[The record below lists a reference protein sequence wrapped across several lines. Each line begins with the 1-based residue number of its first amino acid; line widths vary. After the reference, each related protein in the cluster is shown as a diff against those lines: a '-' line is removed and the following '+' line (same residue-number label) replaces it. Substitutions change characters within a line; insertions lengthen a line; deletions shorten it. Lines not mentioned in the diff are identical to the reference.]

1 MLLTIADAPIIT
13 SKLNKADPTIVPI
26 PISAKSPGFNTDI
39 IDCKDIENIL
49 LTNKIK
55 NIRWDNIESL
65 YQRNDLSRL
74 LMFKVNT
81 LKLGLEII
89 EKIEKNFYLKS
100 KIYNLILSNNG
111 ML

>member
-1 MLLTIADAPIIT
+1 MNDA
-13 SKLNKADPTIVPI
+13 K
-26 PISAKSPGFNTDI
+26 FNTDI